1 MNNKKI
7 LVSFLLVVLIALSV
21 ASVSAEDATD
31 AVAVSQDTD
40 DTIEVTDDA
49 DVISAQNYQPAANT
63 SEAVQNAINSAT
75 NSGDTV
81 DLSNYAEYDFG
92 NSSVTIANSN
102 IVLKGDGNTIIKGHG
117 ANAQG
122 KGNALIMI
130 SASNVTI
137 QGIKF
142 IDTHPK
148 NNFTYG
154 GTVYGAA
161 VQFQSANG
169 GLLSD
174 CAFNNFNSAAIV
186 QRSTGVVLENNIITG
201 GYTTLIANDPTVN
214 TETGS
219 KSFNIYGQSSGI
231 TVRGNTFEGQ
241 LLDGVSIAQGSGAN
255 IVENNVFIG
264 NTYSIYFGGD
274 ATKKSVIRNNTF
286 RNCGYFKEGEVE
298 WKELPII
305 SIQKASNDISIVDN
319 KFEVINDTIA
329 IAAEQGNEAHGFPS
343 SLGNINVTGNN
354 VTKYVEDVN
363 ESSVVLFH
371 ILVRNDNK
379 LHIFAPVKIE
389 GNTLLSGM
397 DGYQV
402 EIKDLGAIVLR
413 GDEVTF
419 ENINTYFPTA
429 NTAAAV
435 QAAVDA
441 AVNPGDVV
449 DLANFETYDFGNE
462 TIFIRNS
469 NIIIKGK
476 AFVDSKTGIF
486 KHYTVVKGYG
496 ANDVGKGNAIFEI
509 SGSNVTVR
517 EFDFYD
523 THPKN
528 NYTYNG
534 TVYGAATR
542 FASVTGGL
550 LTSCRFYDFNSAAIV
565 QRSTEVVLENNNI
578 IGGYTTL
585 IANDPTV
592 NVETGSKSFNI
603 YGQSNHITVRGNT
616 FQGKILDG
624 VSIAQGSGSN
634 IVENNV
640 FIGNTYSMYFGGDAT
655 KNSIIR
661 NNTFRDCGYFK
672 EGNVEWKLL
681 PIISIQKASN
691 DISIVDNKFEVL
703 NNTIAIAAEQGNE
716 AHGFPSSLGNINVT
730 GNVIKKDADVSNVT
744 LFHVLIRDGD
754 KLNTF
759 APLVVKDNTLDGATG
774 FIVETMSGN
783 VLINANEAVIQPT
796 ISADTTIE
804 TADVNYTVGESGTL
818 TIALKDAKGNGLANK
833 TLSVFINGETKN
845 LITNA
850 NGSATLNVTFDSA
863 NTYYATIF
871 FMGDDDFKASIGS
884 AKITVNA
891 KPAPAPT
898 PTPAPAAKKATTLT
912 AKKATLKVKKAKK
925 IKVTLKS
932 SGKAVAGKVITIK
945 VNKKTFKA
953 KTNKKGVAT
962 IKVKITK
969 KGKFTATVKFAGDS
983 AYKAVTKKVKYT
995 VKK

>member
-31 AVAVSQDTD
+31 ALAVSD
-40 DTIEVTDDA
+40 DADDAVEVTDDA
-49 DVISAQNYQPAANT
+49 SAVSASIIKPTENT
-63 SEAVQNAINSAT
+63 SDAIQTAVDSAE
-75 NSGDTV
+75 NIGDTI
-81 DLSNYAEYDFG
+81 DLSDNPVYDF
-92 NSSVTIANSN
+92 NSTHVNITKSN
-102 IVLKGDGNTIIKGHG
+102 IILKGDGTTIIKGWG
-117 ANAQG
+117 ANIPG
-122 KGNALIMI
+122 KGNALIVI
-130 SASNVTI
+130 SGSNVTV

-142 IDTHPK
+142 IDTHPL
-148 NNFTYG
+148 NDFAYG

-161 VQFQSANG
+161 VNFNGATG
-169 GLLSD
+169 GLLSG
-174 CAFNNFNSAAIV
+174 CTFEKFNNAAIV
-186 QRSTGVVLENNIITG
+186 QRSTGVVLENNNITG

-231 TVRGNTFEGQ
+231 IVRGNTFQGQ

-305 SIQKASNDISIVDN
+305 SIQKASNDIAIIDN
-319 KFEVINDTIA
+319 TFEVINDTVA

-343 SLGNINVTGNN
+343 SLGNINVTGNK
-354 VTKYVEDVN
+354 VTKFTEDVN
-363 ESSVVLFH
+363 ESSAVLFH
-371 ILVRNDNK
+371 IFIRNDNK
-379 LHIFAPVKIE
+379 LHIFAPVRVE
-389 GNTLLSGM
+389 NNTLLSGM

-402 EIKDLGAIVLR
+402 EIQNVGIVSR
-413 GDEVTF
+413 GDATVF
-419 ENINTYFPTA
+419 DNVNTYFPTA
-429 NTAAAV
+429 NTTAAV

-469 NIIIKGK
+469 NIVIKGK
-476 AFVDSKTGIF
+476 TFADKSGVFQK
-486 KHYTVVKGYG
+486 YTKVSGHG
-496 ANDVGKGNAIFEI
+496 ANSEGKGNAIFEI
-509 SGSNVTVR
+509 SGSNVTVK

-523 THPKN
+523 TYPKN

-542 FASVTGGL
+542 FAGVTGGL

-565 QRSTEVVLENNNI
+565 QRSTGVVLENNKI

-616 FQGKILDG
+616 FEGQLLDG

-640 FIGNTYSMYFGGDAT
+640 FINNTYGIYFGGDAT
-655 KNSIIR
+655 KNSVIR
-661 NNTFRDCGYFK
+661 NNTFRNCGYFK
-672 EGNVEWKLL
+672 EGDVEWKLL

-691 DISIVDNKFEVL
+691 DIAIENNKFEVL

-730 GNVIKKDADVSNVT
+730 GNVITKDADVSNVT

-774 FIVETMSGN
+774 FIVETMSGD

-850 NGSATLNVTFDSA
+850 NGSATLDVTFASA
-863 NTYYATIF
+863 NTYYATIL
-871 FMGDDDFKASIGS
+871 FMGDDDFKASTGS

-891 KPAPAPT
+891 KPAPTPA
-898 PTPAPAAKKATTLT
+898 PTPAPAKKATTLT

>member
-1 MNNKKI
+1 MEND
-7 LVSFLLVVLIALSV
+7 VV
-21 ASVSAEDATD
+21 
-31 AVAVSQDTD
+31 
-40 DTIEVTDDA
+40 
-49 DVISAQNYQPAANT
+49 
-63 SEAVQNAINSAT
+63 
-75 NSGDTV
+75 
-81 DLSNYAEYDFG
+81 
-92 NSSVTIANSN
+92 
-102 IVLKGDGNTIIKGHG
+102 
-117 ANAQG
+117 
-122 KGNALIMI
+122 
-130 SASNVTI
+130 
-137 QGIKF
+137 
-142 IDTHPK
+142 
-148 NNFTYG
+148 
-154 GTVYGAA
+154 
-161 VQFQSANG
+161 
-169 GLLSD
+169 
-174 CAFNNFNSAAIV
+174 
-186 QRSTGVVLENNIITG
+186 
-201 GYTTLIANDPTVN
+201 
-214 TETGS
+214 
-219 KSFNIYGQSSGI
+219 
-231 TVRGNTFEGQ
+231 
-241 LLDGVSIAQGSGAN
+241 
-255 IVENNVFIG
+255 IG
-264 NTYSIYFGGD
+264 NTYGIYFGGD

-319 KFEVINDTIA
+319 KFEVVNDTIA

-435 QAAVDA
+435 QAAADA

-476 AFVDSKTGIF
+476 TFADKNGVFQ
-486 KHYTVVKGYG
+486 HYTTIKGHG
-496 ANDVGKGNAIFEI
+496 ANSAGKGNAIFEI

-565 QRSTEVVLENNNI
+565 QRSTGVVLENNNI

-661 NNTFRDCGYFK
+661 NNTFRNCGYFK
-672 EGNVEWKLL
+672 EGDVEWKLL

-850 NGSATLNVTFDSA
+850 NGSATLNVTFDNA

-871 FMGDDDFKASIGS
+871 FMGDDDFKASTGS

-898 PTPAPAAKKATTLT
+898 PAPVPAAKKVTTLT

>member
-1 MNNKKI
+1 MKNKKI

-21 ASVSAEDATD
+21 ASVSAEDAAD
-31 AVAVSQDTD
+31 AVAVSD
-40 DTIEVTDDA
+40 DADDAVEVTDDA
-49 DVISAQNYQPAANT
+49 SAVSASIIKPTENT
-63 SEAVQNAINSAT
+63 SAAIQTAVDSAE
-75 NSGDTV
+75 NIGDTI
-81 DLSNYAEYDFG
+81 DLSDNPVYDFG
-92 NSSVTIANSN
+92 SSSVTITKSN
-102 IVLKGDGNTIIKGHG
+102 IVLKGDGTTIIKGWG
-117 ANAQG
+117 ANDQG
-122 KGNALIMI
+122 KGTALIVI
-130 SASNVTI
+130 SGSNVTV

-142 IDTHPK
+142 IDTHPR

-161 VQFQSANG
+161 VQFQGATG
-169 GLLSD
+169 GLLSGCTFED
-174 CAFNNFNSAAIV
+174 FNSAAIV
-186 QRSTGVVLENNIITG
+186 QRSTGVVLENNNITG

-231 TVRGNTFEGQ
+231 IVRGNTFQGQ
-241 LLDGVSIAQGSGAN
+241 LLDAVSIAQGSGAN

-286 RNCGYFKEGEVE
+286 RNCGYFKEGDVE
-298 WKELPII
+298 WKLLPII
-305 SIQKASNDISIVDN
+305 SIQKASNDIAIIDN
-319 KFEVINDTIA
+319 TFEVINDTVA

-343 SLGNINVTGNN
+343 SLGNINVTGNK
-354 VTKYVEDVN
+354 VTKFTEDVN
-363 ESSVVLFH
+363 ESGVVLFH

-379 LHIFAPVKIE
+379 LHIFAPVRIE
-389 GNTLLSGM
+389 DNTLLSGM

-402 EIKDLGAIVLR
+402 EIQGSGIVSS
-413 GDEVTF
+413 GDATVF
-419 ENINTYFPTA
+419 DNVNTYFPTA
-429 NTAAAV
+429 NTTAAV

-449 DLANFETYDFGNE
+449 DLGNFETYDFGNE
-462 TIFIRNS
+462 TIFIRSS
-469 NIIIKGK
+469 NIVIKGK

-486 KHYTVVKGYG
+486 QHYTVVKGYG
-496 ANDVGKGNAIFEI
+496 ANSEGKGNAIFEI

-542 FASVTGGL
+542 FAGVTGGL

-565 QRSTEVVLENNNI
+565 QRSSGVVLENNNI
-578 IGGYTTL
+578 IGGFTTL

-640 FIGNTYSMYFGGDAT
+640 FIGNTYGIYFGGDAT

-661 NNTFRDCGYFK
+661 NNTFRNCGYFK
-672 EGNVEWKLL
+672 EGDVEWKLL

-691 DISIVDNKFEVL
+691 DIAIENNKFEVL
-703 NNTIAIAAEQGNE
+703 ENTIAIAAEQGNE

-730 GNVIKKDADVSNVT
+730 GNVITKDPSFVNVT

-774 FIVETMSGN
+774 FIVETMAGD

-796 ISADTTIE
+796 ISAETSIE
-804 TADVNYTVGESGTL
+804 TADVEYTVGESGTL
-818 TIALKDAKGNGLANK
+818 TIALKDAKGNALANK
-833 TLSVFINGETKN
+833 AISVFINGETKN
-845 LITNA
+845 VVTDA
-850 NGSATLNVTFDSA
+850 NGSTTLDVTFASA
-863 NTYYATIF
+863 NTYYATVL
-871 FMGDDDFKASIGS
+871 FMGDDNFKASTAS
-884 AKITVNA
+884 AKITVKA
-891 KPAPAPT
+891 KPVPPAP
-898 PTPAPAAKKATTLT
+898 AKKATTLT

-932 SGKAVAGKVITIK
+932 SGKAVAGKQITIK

-983 AYKAVTKKVKYT
+983 AYKAATKKVKYT

>member
-1 MNNKKI
+1 
-7 LVSFLLVVLIALSV
+7 
-21 ASVSAEDATD
+21 
-31 AVAVSQDTD
+31 
-40 DTIEVTDDA
+40 
-49 DVISAQNYQPAANT
+49 
-63 SEAVQNAINSAT
+63 
-75 NSGDTV
+75 
-81 DLSNYAEYDFG
+81 
-92 NSSVTIANSN
+92 
-102 IVLKGDGNTIIKGHG
+102 
-117 ANAQG
+117 
-122 KGNALIMI
+122 
-130 SASNVTI
+130 
-137 QGIKF
+137 
-142 IDTHPK
+142 
-148 NNFTYG
+148 
-154 GTVYGAA
+154 
-161 VQFQSANG
+161 
-169 GLLSD
+169 
-174 CAFNNFNSAAIV
+174 
-186 QRSTGVVLENNIITG
+186 
-201 GYTTLIANDPTVN
+201 
-214 TETGS
+214 
-219 KSFNIYGQSSGI
+219 
-231 TVRGNTFEGQ
+231 
-241 LLDGVSIAQGSGAN
+241 
-255 IVENNVFIG
+255 
-264 NTYSIYFGGD
+264 
-274 ATKKSVIRNNTF
+274 
-286 RNCGYFKEGEVE
+286 
-298 WKELPII
+298 
-305 SIQKASNDISIVDN
+305 
-319 KFEVINDTIA
+319 
-329 IAAEQGNEAHGFPS
+329 
-343 SLGNINVTGNN
+343 
-354 VTKYVEDVN
+354 
-363 ESSVVLFH
+363 
-371 ILVRNDNK
+371 
-379 LHIFAPVKIE
+379 
-389 GNTLLSGM
+389 M

-476 AFVDSKTGIF
+476 TFANSKTGIF
-486 KHYTVVKGYG
+486 EHYTVVKGHG
-496 ANDVGKGNAIFEI
+496 ANSAGKGNAIFEI

-565 QRSTEVVLENNNI
+565 QRSTGVVLENNNI

-716 AHGFPSSLGNINVT
+716 AHGFP
-730 GNVIKKDADVSNVT
+730 
-744 LFHVLIRDGD
+744 
-754 KLNTF
+754 LNTF

-804 TADVNYTVGESGTL
+804 TADVNYTVGESGVL
-818 TIALKDAKGNGLANK
+818 QIALKDAKGNSLVNK
-833 TLSVFINGETKN
+833 TLSVLINGETKN
-845 LITNA
+845 LITDA

>member
-1 MNNKKI
+1 MDNKKI

-264 NTYSIYFGGD
+264 NTYGIYFGGD

-298 WKELPII
+298 WKE
-305 SIQKASNDISIVDN
+305 
-319 KFEVINDTIA
+319 
-329 IAAEQGNEAHGFPS
+329 
-343 SLGNINVTGNN
+343 
-354 VTKYVEDVN
+354 
-363 ESSVVLFH
+363 
-371 ILVRNDNK
+371 
-379 LHIFAPVKIE
+379 
-389 GNTLLSGM
+389 
-397 DGYQV
+397 
-402 EIKDLGAIVLR
+402 
-413 GDEVTF
+413 
-419 ENINTYFPTA
+419 
-429 NTAAAV
+429 
-435 QAAVDA
+435 
-441 AVNPGDVV
+441 
-449 DLANFETYDFGNE
+449 
-462 TIFIRNS
+462 
-469 NIIIKGK
+469 
-476 AFVDSKTGIF
+476 
-486 KHYTVVKGYG
+486 
-496 ANDVGKGNAIFEI
+496 
-509 SGSNVTVR
+509 
-517 EFDFYD
+517 
-523 THPKN
+523 
-528 NYTYNG
+528 
-534 TVYGAATR
+534 
-542 FASVTGGL
+542 
-550 LTSCRFYDFNSAAIV
+550 
-565 QRSTEVVLENNNI
+565 
-578 IGGYTTL
+578 
-585 IANDPTV
+585 
-592 NVETGSKSFNI
+592 
-603 YGQSNHITVRGNT
+603 
-616 FQGKILDG
+616 
-624 VSIAQGSGSN
+624 
-634 IVENNV
+634 
-640 FIGNTYSMYFGGDAT
+640 
-655 KNSIIR
+655 
-661 NNTFRDCGYFK
+661 
-672 EGNVEWKLL
+672 L

-804 TADVNYTVGESGTL
+804 TADVNYTVGESGVL
-818 TIALKDAKGNGLANK
+818 QIALKDAKGNGLVNK
-833 TLSVFINGETKN
+833 TLSVLINGETKN
-845 LITNA
+845 LITDA

-871 FMGDDDFKASIGS
+871 FMGDDDFKASTGS

-898 PTPAPAAKKATTLT
+898 PAPVPAAKKVTTLT

-995 VKK
+995 VNK